1 MAFTGRKPHQRR
13 SPGLHGQHNHPE
25 RATALSF
32 IWSKHVILQFKF
44 FNTEQ
49 QETALFQTEIDL
61 NGLVAVA
68 ESKREMIREKGKS
81 FAQSAVPFWASEL
94 VKAMEANDE
103 QAMGRHA
110 IQAAMAAWLADSVFD
125 GATKADYESSYLEFN
140 VHPTGMVVLNRHSMA
155 RYKAPK
161 GAPSP

>member
-1 MAFTGRKPHQRR
+1 MAFTGRKPLQRR

-61 NGLVAVA
+61 SGLVAVA

-81 FAQSAVPFWASEL
+81 FVTVWPTHPSAHRPARTRTGGKQS
-94 VKAMEANDE
+94 
-103 QAMGRHA
+103 
-110 IQAAMAAWLADSVFD
+110 LA
-125 GATKADYESSYLEFN
+125 
-140 VHPTGMVVLNRHSMA
+140 R
-155 RYKAPK
+155 RYTH
-161 GAPSP
+161 